1 MKKLL
6 TLFLVIFIFFTSF
19 QISAASNYDPFTVEL
34 EPMNIPGAP
43 ALHSFTFAK
52 YGTKWLF
59 IGGRTNGLHGMTPA
73 TAFPR
78 TYSNRMV
85 YVVDYTTNEVWSR
98 NLFTDLTIAQADPL
112 RTTNLQGIQVG
123 AKLYVC
129 GGFGIDSTIGNYE
142 TFPVLSVI
150 DVPEMMTAVMNGTTM
165 APAIKQ
171 VRDTRVEVC
180 GGDIEYMNGYF
191 YLIGGHDFRGNY
203 IQVGTNDQKY
213 TNSYKKF
220 KVNETGSSISI
231 TDYYEHIDTVNLHR
245 RDLNVSPAMNP
256 DMTPYIIIYGGVF
269 QYNKDLPFQN
279 PVYMNASGC
288 SVDMSFTQMM
298 NQYHTAHLSMFDSVS
313 GKMYT
318 TLFGG
323 TSLYNYDDGSYVRDT
338 LIPFVDDVSLLT
350 RNADGSTVETVLPV
364 KMPGLLGTS
373 SEMIKTDNVAKY
385 DNQVI
390 KFRSI
395 EGRTLVGYIYGGIKA
410 TVPNGGPSTANDV
423 IYKVFITPN
432 PVSVENISNEVPEKY
447 SLSQNYPNPFNP
459 ATTIEFKISHS
470 EFVKLNVYDMM
481 GREVSSL
488 VKQNMI
494 PGSYKVKFDA
504 SKLTSG
510 MYFYKLETSKFTET
524 KKMVLIK

>member
-6 TLFLVIFIFFTSF
+6 TLFLFTIISF
-19 QISAASNYDPFTVEL
+19 QFSVAGNDDPFTVEL
-34 EPMNIPGAP
+34 EPLNIPGAP
-43 ALHSFTFAK
+43 GLHSFTFAK
-52 YGTKWLF
+52 YGNKWLL

-78 TYSNRMV
+78 TYANKMV
-85 YVVDYTTNEVWSR
+85 YVIDYTTNEVWSR
-98 NLFTDLTIAQADPL
+98 NLFTDLSISQADPL

-123 AKLYVC
+123 TKLYVC

-142 TFPVLSVI
+142 TFPVLSAI
-150 DVPEMMTAVMNGTTM
+150 DVPEMMTAVMNGTSM
-165 APAIKQ
+165 APSIKQ
-171 VRDTRVEVC
+171 VKDTRVEVC
-180 GGDIEYMNGYF
+180 GGDMEYMDGYF

-203 IQVGTNDQKY
+203 IQVGNNDQKY

-220 KVNETGSSISI
+220 KINETGSSISI

-245 RDLNVSPAMNP
+245 RDLNVSPAINP

-269 QYNKDLPFQN
+269 HYNIDLPFQN
-279 PVYMNASGC
+279 PVYMNAGGC
-288 SVDMSFTQMM
+288 SVDMSFTQKM

-323 TSLYNYDDGSYVRDT
+323 TSLYNYDNGSYIRDT
-338 LIPFVDDVSLLT
+338 LVPFVDDISLLT
-350 RNADGSTVETVLPV
+350 RNADGSTTEEVLPA

-373 SEMIKTDNVAKY
+373 SEMIKSDNIAHY

-395 EGRTLVGYIYGGIKA
+395 QGRTLVGHIYGGIKA
-410 TVPNGGPSTANDV
+410 TVPNGGPTTANDV

-432 PVSVENISNEVPEKY
+432 PVSVENISNEVPDKY

-488 VKQNMI
+488 IKQNMT
-494 PGSYKVKFDA
+494 PGSYKIKFDA

-510 MYFYKLETSKFTET
+510 MYFYKLETSRFTET